1 MSTYYA
7 AVTGWKVLYKQFL
20 REETCGLAIGLVLYM
35 AKTPGRLIQ
44 PMSGYHSCRHTLLL
58 EGNLTIGK
66 AFCASMFVI
75 AAAAESWK
83 DHAIYFENLMIP
95 YSYVCG
101 MNSWRVNN

>member
-1 MSTYYA
+1 MSSC
-7 AVTGWKVLYKQFL
+7 
-20 REETCGLAIGLVLYM
+20 TCNVSMPPVYIT
-35 AKTPGRLIQ
+35 AKTPVLIQ

-83 DHAIYFENLMIP
+83 DQAIYFENLMIP